1 MAARPMRRAEA
12 SLLACIGASLARI
25 TEDVTH
31 ERLPKPIGNWLLFLE
46 LTEALEKREIEMSG
60 KLREKDY

>member
-1 MAARPMRRAEA
+1 MRRAEDP
-12 SLLACIGASLARI
+12 LLASIGTSLARI

-46 LTEALEKREIEMSG
+46 LTEALEKRKTEMSG
-60 KLREKDY
+60 KLREKNY

>member
-1 MAARPMRRAEA
+1 MRRAEA

-31 ERLPKPIGNWLLFLE
+31 ERLPKPIGNWLLFLG
-46 LTEALEKREIEMSG
+46 LIEALERRKTEMSG
-60 KLREKDY
+60 KLR